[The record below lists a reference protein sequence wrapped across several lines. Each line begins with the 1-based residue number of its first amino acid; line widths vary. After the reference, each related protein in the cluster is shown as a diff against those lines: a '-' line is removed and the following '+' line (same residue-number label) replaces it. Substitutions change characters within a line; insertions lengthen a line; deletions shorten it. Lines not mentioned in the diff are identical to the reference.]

1 MVKGIKVSVG
11 LEIILLGVMTLRKY
25 LQVGLPLV
33 CFLWVCF
40 GMCMCVQDLCEVY
53 PCRGIWM
60 FFVGLSWVC
69 VCVSR
74 VCACLSVFGCVARD
88 LCACIPGQ

>member
-1 MVKGIKVSVG
+1 MG

-53 PCRGIWM
+53 PSRSICM
-60 FFVGLSWVC
+60 FFVGVFWNVYVCPGFVRGVPLSWHMDVFCGFVLGVC
-69 VCVSR
+69 MCV
-74 VCACLSVFGCVARD
+74 
-88 LCACIPGQ
+88 